1 MISGQLFKE
10 ILKLII
16 IVVSYFHVSS
26 LSEFSITSVFWRS
39 QGQRKCNIRLT
50 VVNQVLGTINTTKRS
65 SLVFGHSQNPFI
77 LPLKDTINRYF

>member
-26 LSEFSITSVFWRS
+26 LSEFSITSVFLEKSRTEEVQHKAYSCESSTGDCKYNQEIKPCFWS
-39 QGQRKCNIRLT
+39 QPK
-50 VVNQVLGTINTTKRS
+50 S
-65 SLVFGHSQNPFI
+65 FHFI
-77 LPLKDTINRYF
+77 S